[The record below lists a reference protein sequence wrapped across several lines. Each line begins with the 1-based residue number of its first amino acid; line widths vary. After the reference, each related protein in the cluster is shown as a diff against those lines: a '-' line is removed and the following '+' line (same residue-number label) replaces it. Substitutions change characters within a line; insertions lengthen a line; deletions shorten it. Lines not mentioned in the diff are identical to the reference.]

1 MPSSGSGEIRPG
13 VVLVADDDRLIR
25 EMVAQTLE
33 GRTLQI
39 VTDGDAAWAALQAPD
54 APRVA
59 VLDWTMPGLTGPD
72 VCRRVR
78 AMPTPIAPYIILLTS
93 HSGSDDI
100 VAALSAGA
108 DDYVCKPFHPAELR
122 ARVHA
127 GDRIVALQETLAD
140 RVKALE
146 TALAQV
152 KQLRGLL
159 PICAYCKQIRSAE
172 DYWQQVET
180 YIMEYSEAEFTH
192 GISPACFERIMRDE
206 GVR

>member
-1 MPSSGSGEIRPG
+1 MASSGTGEIKQG
-13 VVLVADDDRLIR
+13 TVLVADDDRLMR
-25 EMVAQTLE
+25 EVVAAALE
-33 GRTLQI
+33 GRDLQV
-39 VTDGDAAWAALQAPD
+39 VTDGDAAWAALQASN
-54 APRVA
+54 APRIA

-78 AMPTPIAPYIILLTS
+78 ATPTPIAPYIILLTS

-108 DDYVCKPFHPAELR
+108 DDYVCKPFHAAELR
-122 ARVHA
+122 ARVNA
-127 GDRIVALQETLAD
+127 GDRIIALQEALAE
-140 RVKALE
+140 RVTALE

-180 YIMEYSEAEFTH
+180 YIMEHSDAEFTH
-192 GISPACFERIMRDE
+192 GICPTCFERVLRE
-206 GVR
+206 GGV

>member
-1 MPSSGSGEIRPG
+1 MASSGTGEIKQG
-13 VVLVADDDRLIR
+13 TVLVADDDRLMR
-25 EMVAQTLE
+25 EVVAAALE
-33 GRTLQI
+33 GRDLQV
-39 VTDGDAAWAALQAPD
+39 VTDGDAAWAALQASN
-54 APRVA
+54 APRIA

-78 AMPTPIAPYIILLTS
+78 ATPTPIAPYIILLTS

-108 DDYVCKPFHPAELR
+108 DDYVCKPFHAAELR
-122 ARVHA
+122 ARVNA
-127 GDRIVALQETLAD
+127 GDRIIALQEALAD
-140 RVKALE
+140 RVTALE

-180 YIMEYSEAEFTH
+180 YIMEHSDAEFTH
-192 GISPACFERIMRDE
+192 GICPTCFERVLRE
-206 GVR
+206 GGV

>member
-1 MPSSGSGEIRPG
+1 MASPDASEIKQG
-13 VVLVADDDRLIR
+13 TVLVADDDRLMR
-25 EMVAQTLE
+25 EVVAAALE
-33 GRTLQI
+33 GRDLQV
-39 VTDGDAAWAALQAPD
+39 VTDGDAAWAALQASN
-54 APRVA
+54 APRIA

-78 AMPTPIAPYIILLTS
+78 ATPTPIAPYIILLTS

-108 DDYVCKPFHPAELR
+108 DDYVCKPFHAAELR
-122 ARVHA
+122 ARVNA
-127 GDRIVALQETLAD
+127 GDRIIALQEALAD
-140 RVKALE
+140 RVTALE

-180 YIMEYSEAEFTH
+180 YIMEHSDAEFTH
-192 GISPACFERIMRDE
+192 GICPACFERAMRD
-206 GVR
+206 VKAP

>member
-1 MPSSGSGEIRPG
+1 MADAMPRSSSSSR
-13 VVLVADDDRLIR
+13 VLVADDDRLIR
-25 EMVAQTLE
+25 ELVVTALE
-33 GRTLQI
+33 GRDVQV

-54 APRVA
+54 APLVA

-78 AMPTPIAPYIILLTS
+78 ATPTAIAPYIILLTS

-122 ARVHA
+122 ARLQA
-127 GDRIVALQETLAD
+127 GDRIVALQEALAA
-140 RVKALE
+140 RVNALE

-159 PICAYCKQIRSAE
+159 PICAYCKQIRSGE

-180 YIMEYSEAEFTH
+180 YIAEHSDAQFTH
-192 GISPACFERIMRDE
+192 GICPPCFERVLRDE
-206 GVR
+206 RVP